1 MSTNTC
7 KELLETGG
15 RSARELLRSLVL
27 LVLNVELVLCLG
39 GARGRFLC
47 SRWSGFALTILCAAA
62 WYMPRVR
69 SWLRRVGQ
77 WRWSPPC
84 CVLLTAAGLAVSFG
98 DLSTTAGLSILA
110 NALMLASG
118 VLWLGL
124 DAGPEEEAAAMADA
138 LTFLPLRFEPA
149 HALPIILAAQMAG
162 ISAVSRSVYL
172 GVLVRGPSGPLIL
185 FACDAVF
192 MLGLFAF
199 GLVAKGE
206 RRPSVPV
213 LVGCLVVALVFAAAI
228 ALVPKTGAAAES
240 AGIHLLQSQIMS
252 AIAVRV
258 CAVAF
263 VLVYRWL
270 TGCGLEPRLLLL
282 ASTFLA
288 GTFFGADFS
297 VSYAR
302 LDDIL
307 GYLICGAAIC
317 SFVLYGQG
325 RADDGRPVGP
335 NGAQVE
341 ENAGPK
347 DLAAEAKDLLTEREL
362 QVAELLAEDRT
373 MAEIAQSL
381 GLARSTVGSYSAR
394 IYEKLGVGSKS
405 ELIVRLRPTEPE
417 PAPEPSAN
425 LPVKKPRYLA
435 AGLALDLLA
444 ACLCIASFAGGPFL
458 AGWPPVEVRTS
469 AAGFV
474 AVAAALFSLDGTRA
488 HAAAPFAVS
497 LLLLGGALVLDGLVR
512 LPSAALFIASV
523 FCCAFCLVDGSRV
536 SARLGGRGGIVAV
549 CVSVA
554 VAVLLAFVGRGVK
567 TIALAALCFS
577 RLVLLVV
584 EELMCKEP
592 GPAQLREISY
602 SRMPRLV
609 DAVGILTLGAGVYSC
624 CGLLGDSALGVPV
637 ALLLALACF
646 CPRAVSDEGDSEVVL
661 CVTVQ
666 ACVGIALGMS
676 LFGGEVPVVHA
687 VAWGPIPLRLA
698 LTVALLVAGACG
710 VVGYLRSQR
719 SRREFNLKLGEG
731 RREELAELVGVTPGE
746 CEVLLL
752 LTKGYTVNQAASK
765 LCFSPAA
772 VASRRSKAYKKLGI
786 HRREDIAPV
795 FEKLLEARSAQ
806 L

>member
-1 MSTNTC
+1 MRAD
-7 KELLETGG
+7 KHGIGELV
-15 RSARELLRSLVL
+15 RSLAL
-27 LVLNVELVLCLG
+27 LVLEVELVLCLG
-39 GARGRFLC
+39 GARGRFFC
-47 SRWSGFALTILCAAA
+47 SRWSGLALALLCAAA
-62 WYMPRVR
+62 WYMPRIR
-69 SWLRRVGQ
+69 SWLRLMGRR
-77 WRWSPPC
+77 RWALPC
-84 CVLLTAAGLAVSFG
+84 CALAMAAGLGISLG
-98 DLSTTAGLSILA
+98 DLSMIEGLSVLA
-110 NALMLASG
+110 NALMLVG
-118 VLWLGL
+118 GIMWLALG
-124 DAGPEEEAAAMADA
+124 AGSEEEAAVAPGAPA
-138 LTFLPLRFEPA
+138 FLPLQFEQA

-162 ISAVSRSVYL
+162 IGVVSRSVYL

-199 GLVAKGE
+199 GSMARSE
-206 RRPSVPV
+206 SRPSAPV
-213 LVGCLVVALVFAAAI
+213 LVGCLVVALAFAAAI
-228 ALVPKTGAAAES
+228 ALVPKTGAAAEDT
-240 AGIHLLQSQIMS
+240 GIYLPQNQLVAVIT
-252 AIAVRV
+252 VRV
-258 CAVAF
+258 CAAAF
-263 VLVYRWL
+263 VLVHRRFV
-270 TGCGLEPRLLLL
+270 GGGLRPQLLLL

-297 VSYAR
+297 ISYAR
-302 LDDIL
+302 LDNIL
-307 GYLICGAAIC
+307 GYLICGAVIC
-317 SFVLYGQG
+317 SLLQYEQGQAG
-325 RADDGRPVGP
+325 DGRPVGP
-335 NGAQVE
+335 NDAQVVE
-341 ENAGPK
+341 CADPK
-347 DLAAEAKDLLTEREL
+347 ELAAETKDLLTEREL

-394 IYEKLGVGSKS
+394 IYEKLGVGSKG
-405 ELIVRLRPTEPE
+405 ELIVRLRPPEPE
-417 PAPEPSAN
+417 TAPEPSAN
-425 LPVKKPRYLA
+425 PPVKKPRYLT
-435 AGLALDLLA
+435 AGLALDLLV
-444 ACLCIASFAGGPFL
+444 ACLCISSFAGGVFL
-458 AGWPPVEVRTS
+458 AGWPPVEVGAPAT
-469 AAGFV
+469 GFV
-474 AVAAALFSLDGTRA
+474 AVAAALFSLDGARVHTA
-488 HAAAPFAVS
+488 TPFAAS
-497 LLLLGGALVLDGLVR
+497 LLLLGVALVLYGLVW
-512 LPSAALFIASV
+512 LPSAAMFIASV

-536 SARLGGRGGIVAV
+536 SARLGDRRRIGAV

-554 VAVLLAFVGRGVK
+554 VAVLLVFVGREAK
-567 TIALAALCFS
+567 TIALSALCFS
-577 RLVLLVV
+577 RLVVLVA
-584 EELMCKEP
+584 ERLMDEEP

-624 CGLLGDSALGVPV
+624 CGLLGGSALGVPV

-676 LFGGEVPVVHA
+676 LFGGEMPVVYA

-710 VVGYLRSQR
+710 AVGYLRSQR
-719 SRREFNLKLGEG
+719 RRREFNLKLGEG

-765 LCFSPAA
+765 LCLSPAA